1 MSEDFD
7 VTGNIKIIE
16 WLKVELLGAV
26 TSLYRV
32 LLKGTKAS
40 QDVLMECI
48 ASMII
53 LTYLLSRRLGI
64 EFSSIDLKVQN
75 KLKVGIL
82 EEDEIEK
89 THEDLSK
96 LLNYIKERKQD

>member
-26 TSLYRV
+26 TSLYRA

-40 QDVLMECI
+40 QDILMECI

-75 KLKVGIL
+75 KLKIGIL

>member
-1 MSEDFD
+1 MNGDID
-7 VTGNIKIIE
+7 VTGNLKAIE
-16 WLKVELLGAV
+16 WMKTELLGAV

-32 LLKGTKAS
+32 LLKGAKAG
-40 QDVLMECI
+40 QDMILECL
-48 ASMII
+48 ASIII

-64 EFSSIDLKVQN
+64 DFSSVDMKVIN

-89 THEDLSK
+89 DNGDLSR
-96 LLNYIKERKQD
+96 LLSYIRERKQI